1 MIRIL
6 NDLYILTLE
15 DSIWSYTN
23 GQIPPH
29 CFIGL
34 SRQREVP
41 IQLVGWPLVCSCVLQ
56 ITCTGMFLLNV
67 CVTARFETLDP
78 FLNRLARF

>member
-56 ITCTGMFLLNV
+56 IACTGMS
-67 CVTARFETLDP
+67 RFETLDP
-78 FLNRLARF
+78 FRNRLARF